1 MQNYASSKNLNYY
14 RLFLTVFI
22 VIVVV
27 LGVANLIAT
36 NLIATEGSRLNTVS
50 QETTDLVKE
59 NHILETRLSELKS
72 LTYLEER
79 AKELGFV
86 PASNIASI
94 TIPDSVAQVL
104 DR

>member
-1 MQNYASSKNLNYY
+1 MQNYASSKNPNLF
-14 RLFLTVFI
+14 RLSLTVAI
-22 VIVVV
+22 VVVVV
-27 LGVANLIAT
+27 LGIANLIAT
-36 NLIATEGSRLNTVS
+36 NLIATEGARLNSIS
-50 QETTDLVKE
+50 QETSNLVKD

-94 TIPDSVAQVL
+94 NTPDSVAQVL